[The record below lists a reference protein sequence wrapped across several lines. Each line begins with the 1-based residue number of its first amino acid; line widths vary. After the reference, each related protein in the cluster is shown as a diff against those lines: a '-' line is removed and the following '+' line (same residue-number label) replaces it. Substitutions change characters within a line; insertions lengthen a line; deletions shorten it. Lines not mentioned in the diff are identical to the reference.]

1 MKSLSI
7 LAVDDQS
14 LFREG
19 LALVLTRLFPDI
31 NLRQAGS
38 GPEALEML
46 QEHRFNLLLLDIG
59 MPGMNGIEVARQV
72 LRQYPDLRIII
83 LTQYN
88 GEGMITHL
96 VRLGVHGFLLKNSES
111 QEIKKAIETV
121 LDNRQYITPMIH
133 PSLLKEEAVVA
144 APSIQFSK
152 READILIYLKMGKS
166 SKEIAERLAL
176 KENTINSYREDML
189 QKTKTRNVAELISY
203 AYENGVLG

>member
-31 NLRQAGS
+31 TLRQAGS

-72 LRQYPDLRIII
+72 LRQYPDLRIIV

-133 PSLLKEEAVVA
+133 PSLLKEEAGVS

>member
-1 MKSLSI
+1 
-7 LAVDDQS
+7 
-14 LFREG
+14 
-19 LALVLTRLFPDI
+19 
-31 NLRQAGS
+31 
-38 GPEALEML
+38 
-46 QEHRFNLLLLDIG
+46 

-72 LRQYPDLRIII
+72 LRQHPAVRIIV

-96 VRLGVHGFLLKNSES
+96 VRIGVHGFLLKNSES

-121 LDNRQYITPMIH
+121 LNDKQYITPMIH
-133 PSLLKEEAVVA
+133 PSLLKEDSVVA